1 MKKKLL
7 AVVMSMVFVTGM
19 LAGCGSSTKETST
32 KDTKSTETESKDS
45 YTIGISQFAEHG
57 SLDNCREGFLEGLK
71 EEGIEEGKNLNVEYK
86 NSAADMGT
94 ASQIASSFV
103 SDKVDLICGI
113 ATPSAQTAYNAAMDT
128 DRPESSRACR

>member
-71 EEGIEEGKNLNVEYK
+71 EAGR
-86 NSAADMGT
+86 NSRNHCRQLCVKE
-94 ASQIASSFV
+94 SR
-103 SDKVDLICGI
+103 SDLR
-113 ATPSAQTAYNAAMDT
+113 
-128 DRPESSRACR
+128 DRNTKCHECL

>member
-45 YTIGISQFAEHG
+45 YTIGISQFSEHG
-57 SLDNCREGFLEGLK
+57 S
-71 EEGIEEGKNLNVEYK
+71 
-86 NSAADMGT
+86 
-94 ASQIASSFV
+94 
-103 SDKVDLICGI
+103 
-113 ATPSAQTAYNAAMDT
+113 
-128 DRPESSRACR
+128 

>member
-45 YTIGISQFAEHG
+45 YTIGISEFAELG
-57 SLDNCREGFLEGLK
+57 SLDNWR
-71 EEGIEEGKNLNVEYK
+71 
-86 NSAADMGT
+86 
-94 ASQIASSFV
+94 
-103 SDKVDLICGI
+103 
-113 ATPSAQTAYNAAMDT
+113 
-128 DRPESSRACR
+128 

>member
-71 EEGIEEGKNLNVEYK
+71 ELRQCTGRYR
-86 NSAADMGT
+86 NSRNHCRQLCVKE
-94 ASQIASSFV
+94 SR
-103 SDKVDLICGI
+103 SDLR
-113 ATPSAQTAYNAAMDT
+113 
-128 DRPESSRACR
+128 DRNTKCHECL